1 MSSFKMSISNEYT
14 IYIYIYI
21 LTIWQLKL
29 WMNYIFELLFSWFI
43 KWATQEGLVQEAVS
57 RGMTAETE
65 AMGWNSMMKNAFWF
79 TWFLHIHHILKQV
92 FLPLFRQ
99 TLLGR
104 RFASLKHV
112 TRARPD
118 DCLRRFPVCGIN
130 KPRDLAEFR
139 CRIRY
144 RLGRNSGFTFRRP
157 TFALH
162 GRLQACKH
170 ATIGKS
176 VICNG
181 AARWKWKQWCSRF
194 LIQLYE
200 WYESSPTYTT

>member
-1 MSSFKMSISNEYT
+1 MNIQ
-14 IYIYIYI
+14 YIYFDN
-21 LTIWQLKL
+21 LTIEIMNE
-29 WMNYIFELLFSWFI
+29 WMNCEHLELIHQMGNSGRFGS
-43 KWATQEGLVQEAVS
+43 GSSVS
-57 RGMTAETE
+57 RDDGRDWGHGLKFHDEKCILIHLILAYSSYSEASFPTA
-65 AMGWNSMMKNAFWF
+65 
-79 TWFLHIHHILKQV
+79 V
-92 FLPLFRQ
+92 FRQ